1 VARTMAVPCRRDL
14 ACYRNDGHD
23 GDCMYPTADTKPVPT
38 ALFGRLRMPIRC
50 WAFGEVDMPRLAR
63 ALRNAKPCGDP
74 NCADLHLTWCDNE
87 VAAIAREYAALEE
100 PTE

>member
-1 VARTMAVPCRRDL
+1 MARTMSVPCRRDL

-38 ALFGRLRMPIRC
+38 AL
-50 WAFGEVDMPRLAR
+50 GEVDMPRLAR

-100 PTE
+100 PTDD